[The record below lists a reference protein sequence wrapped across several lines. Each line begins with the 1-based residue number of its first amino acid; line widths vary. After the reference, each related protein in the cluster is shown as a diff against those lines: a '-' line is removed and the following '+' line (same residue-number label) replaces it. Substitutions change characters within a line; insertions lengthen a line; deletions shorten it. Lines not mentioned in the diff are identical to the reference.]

1 MNHSPISNDQ
11 MATHVQ
17 MKLAEAQRFVGL
29 GKRAEALAVLRG
41 MLTLKA
47 TGAFWG
53 VVANQLFQ
61 LSDLAGAEAAARKF
75 QKGCPGDEKAVLGLA
90 TILAEVGKLREALS
104 FAQEALKLQP
114 NDPMAHYCMGLVLSR
129 DNKIESALKR
139 FRKAVAIRPDYTDA
153 LEYIA
158 YLSKGE
164 PEQGDLQAVDDALA
178 SNAHTGQPDEA
189 TLWYARAVLLER
201 GGNLD
206 DAFNAYEEG
215 ARLMRA
221 QGNFEITALERYVD
235 RLKSSFSKSFF
246 SANQKHAYQNKS
258 PVFVV
263 GVPRSGT
270 TLLETAIAAHS
281 KVSSAGETTLVN
293 VATMSYGSFEPVNLA
308 QINTELER
316 GENPWSEMGL
326 ALKKSYADRVGRNRR
341 VTEKNLGN
349 HLLLG
354 AISMIARGAPII
366 YCARDPAATAWSS
379 FKTRFRSGNDWSYD
393 FDSIVRYQEIYS
405 DLMKHWQETL
415 PGNPILE
422 VRYED
427 LVSRPDE
434 VIPDILSHAGLK
446 FEPRCLSPHEAQL
459 PVMTASMAEVR
470 QPIHTA
476 SISGWRRYESQ
487 LVGRHPVFTAA

>member
-1 MNHSPISNDQ
+1 
-11 MATHVQ
+11 MAAHVQ
-17 MKLAEAQRFVGL
+17 TQLAEAQRLVGL
-29 GKRAEALAVLRG
+29 GKRSEALAVLRG

-53 VVANQLFQ
+53 AVANQLFQ
-61 LSDLAGAEAAARKF
+61 LSDLAGAEKAARKF
-75 QKGCPGDEKAVLGLA
+75 QKGCPGDKNAALGLSM
-90 TILAEVGKLREALS
+90 ILADAGKLREALS

-114 NDPMAHYCMGLVLSR
+114 DDPMAHYCMGLVLSR
-129 DNKIESALKR
+129 DNKIQPGLKR
-139 FRKAVAIRPDYTDA
+139 FRKAVEIKPDYTEA

-158 YLSKGE
+158 YLSKGA
-164 PEQGDLQAVDDALA
+164 PEQEDLQAIEKALA
-178 SNAHTGQPDEA
+178 SNAHTGKPGEA
-189 TLWYARAVLLER
+189 TLWYSRAVLLEH
-201 GGNLD
+201 GGNYD
-206 DAFNAYEEG
+206 DAFSAYEEG

-221 QGNFEITALERYVD
+221 QGNFDITAVERYID
-235 RLKSSFSKSFF
+235 RLKSSFSESFF
-246 SANQKHAYQNKS
+246 SANQKHVYSNKS
-258 PVFVV
+258 PIFVV

-281 KVSSAGETTLVN
+281 KVSSAGESTLVN
-293 VATMSYGSFEPVNLA
+293 LATMPYGSFEPVNLA

-326 ALKKSYADRVGRNRR
+326 ALKKSYTDRVGRNRR

-349 HLLLG
+349 HFLLG

-366 YCARDPAATAWSS
+366 YCVRDPAATAWSS

-393 FDSIVRYQEIYS
+393 FDSIIRYQELYS
-405 DLMKHWQETL
+405 DLMKHWQQTL

-427 LVSRPDE
+427 LVSRPEE
-434 VIPDILSHAGLK
+434 VIPAVLSHAGLK
-446 FEPRCLSPHEAQL
+446 FEPRCLNPHEAQL

-487 LVGRHPVFTAA
+487 LEGKHPVFNTA